1 MVNLKKLFIFISVL
15 FIISACEKNYT
26 GEYIQ
31 WGDTPT
37 ENNKKCLKD
46 NRVPYKI
53 ENSKIYIPEDAF
65 DKSINAC
72 S

>member
-1 MVNLKKLFIFISVL
+1 MKKLLMLLLVL
-15 FIISACEKNYT
+15 SIISACEKNYT
-26 GEYIQ
+26 GKYIQ

-46 NRVPYKI
+46 NHIPYKI

-65 DKSINAC
+65 DKSINTC